1 MNKINEKVFKA
12 YDIRGCFPEEINSEF
27 AFSLGRAF
35 VEFLKQQYYKPGR
48 KNRNLKILIG
58 RDGRKSSPVLTK
70 SLIKGILSSGADI
83 VDIGLS
89 TTPLFY
95 FSVVRFDCD
104 GGIEVTASHNPSQF
118 NGFKIVRKKAVPVGG
133 KTGLERIR
141 FLMKRDGGKKRE
153 GPKGRIIKKEAIK
166 KYVKFVSSGFKFKDF
181 LPFKIVIDTANA
193 VPGILI
199 PEVFKKTPFKISTI
213 FKKLDGSFPNHGPN
227 PLIEK
232 NLRFLKEKIKEKK
245 ADIGIAFDGD
255 GDRIVFID
263 ERGETIQGGLIC
275 ALISQ
280 ILLSKNKGEKII
292 YDIRLSNVVRE
303 VIKENG
309 GVPLLSHVGHSII
322 KEKMR
327 KEDVLFA
334 GEFSG
339 HFYYK
344 FHYFLETPFFVL
356 FKILEKASKDKVS
369 ISELIKP
376 FRIYFHSG
384 EMNFKVKDKEKIIAK
399 LEKIYGGKGKAS
411 HFEGLR
417 VDFKDW
423 WFNVRLSNTEDLLKL
438 VIEAKEKKIMEEKK
452 KEIKRLISSA

>member
-12 YDIRGCFPEEINSEF
+12 YDIRGYFPEEINSEF

-35 VEFLKQQYYKPGR
+35 IEFLKQQYYKSGR
-48 KNRNLKILIG
+48 KSRNLKILIG
-58 RDGRKSSPVLTK
+58 RDGRKSSPILAK
-70 SLIKGILSSGADI
+70 SLIKGILSSGADV

-89 TTPLFY
+89 ATPLFY
-95 FSVVRFDCD
+95 FSVVHFDCD

-118 NGFKIVRKKAVPVGG
+118 NGFKIVRKKAVPVSG
-133 KTGLERIR
+133 KTGLERIK
-141 FLMKRDGGKKRE
+141 FLMDKDGGKKRE
-153 GPKGRIIKKEAIK
+153 GPEGKIIKKKAIK

-181 LPFKIVIDTANA
+181 LPFRIVIDTANA

-199 PEVFKKTPFKISTI
+199 PEIFKKTPFKIFTI
-213 FKKLDGSFPNHGPN
+213 FKKLDGSFPNHEPN

-232 NLRFLKEKIKEKK
+232 NLRFLKEKVKEKK

-255 GDRIVFID
+255 GDRIVFVD

-275 ALISQ
+275 ALISH

-303 VIKENG
+303 VIRKNG
-309 GVPLLSHVGHSII
+309 GLPLLSHVGHSII

-369 ISELIKP
+369 VSELIKP

-384 EMNFKVKDKEKIIAK
+384 EMNFKVEDKEKVIAK
-399 LEKIYGGKGKAS
+399 LEKIYGGKGKVS

-423 WFNVRLSNTEDLLKL
+423 WFNVRISNTEDLLKL
-438 VIEAKEKKIMEEKK
+438 VIEAKEKKVMEKRKK
-452 KEIKRLISSA
+452 RKKRSND